1 MQYLRAIRIAT
12 TPPDYDLYD
21 KGTVEMWRDFKID
34 WEEHICCVNLNGN
47 NLEFNMNF
55 WQIRWPPNMSSL
67 HLNWNPIQMSGWARV
82 FFSLAKWIKMEMTR
96 KTKTGQ
102 IENTPHKP
110 KTKTGTDDDDDD
122 HDDHGDPWQLRFLE
136 ISTELVFG
144 DIKTPDSDF
153 HFPKQDDFVVEESG
167 PDYERA
173 VEIMFQIVQIVTNDR
188 DLFKTSVKDLVRCF
202 LKNQVFEQRRVLDQ
216 RMFFTC
222 IRDIFWKM

>member
-1 MQYLRAIRIAT
+1 
-12 TPPDYDLYD
+12 
-21 KGTVEMWRDFKID
+21 
-34 WEEHICCVNLNGN
+34 
-47 NLEFNMNF
+47 
-55 WQIRWPPNMSSL
+55 
-67 HLNWNPIQMSGWARV
+67 
-82 FFSLAKWIKMEMTR
+82 MEMTR

-102 IENTPHKP
+102 IEKTP
-110 KTKTGTDDDDDD
+110 TRNSRACLSFQNCFGKTGTDDDDND
-122 HDDHGDPWQLRFLE
+122 DDHGDLWQLRFLE

-153 HFPKQDDFVVEESG
+153 HFPKQDDFVKEESG

-173 VEIMFQIVQIVTNDR
+173 VEIMFQIVQFVTNDR